1 MENGVRP
8 FVRPCVITCGNGA
21 GTGIIEKLAAGP
33 LLFLLLRYRASQL
46 SYRTIPK
53 RSAKNDSQKGGGG
66 VVREGRWRESRLLA
80 QFRSG
85 HQIRNGRLIFARR
98 RCGGRNIFITF
109 RKIVEKICGRLS
121 TSGTDGNTQILRL
134 FFLQLV
140 VFLFQNEFQENG
152 QHVRARASSCLF
164 HPSQNILFPFLSQ
177 MFSVSIRFSHCY
189 G

>member
-53 RSAKNDSQKGGGG
+53 RSAKNDSQLGGG
-66 VVREGRWRESRLLA
+66 VVGEGKWRESRLLA

-98 RCGGRNIFITF
+98 RCGGRNIFHYISKNCGKDLW
-109 RKIVEKICGRLS
+109 KIVNIWNRWKHTNSSTVFSSTCRLS
-121 TSGTDGNTQILRL
+121 FSERIPRKWSA
-134 FFLQLV
+134 
-140 VFLFQNEFQENG
+140 
-152 QHVRARASSCLF
+152 RARA
-164 HPSQNILFPFLSQ
+164 
-177 MFSVSIRFSHCY
+177 R
-189 G
+189 